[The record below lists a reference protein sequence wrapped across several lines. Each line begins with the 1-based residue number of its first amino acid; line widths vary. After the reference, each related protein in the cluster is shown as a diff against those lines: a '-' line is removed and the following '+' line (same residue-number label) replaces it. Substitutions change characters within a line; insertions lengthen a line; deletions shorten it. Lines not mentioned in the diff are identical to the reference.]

1 MVWRLFKIVV
11 FNLILAHI
19 VATIL
24 LGIRYLDPEK
34 SWTVKYGIEGSSW
47 YVYYVTAYYWGT
59 IIVTTIGFGDIS
71 CGNWREAIV
80 VSIIVMFTSI
90 ILGFNLSEFN
100 NIFSN
105 LRASSQKITLNKAIF
120 KRMTIRDENNNAT
133 IDPSLKKQIYK
144 FIEDEGLDKGDIQF
158 T

>member
-1 MVWRLFKIVV
+1 
-11 FNLILAHI
+11 
-19 VATIL
+19 
-24 LGIRYLDPEK
+24 
-34 SWTVKYGIEGSSW
+34 
-47 YVYYVTAYYWGT
+47 VYYVTAYYWGT

-71 CGNWREAIV
+71 CGNWKEAVV

-100 NIFSN
+100 AIFSN
-105 LRASSQKITLNKAIF
+105 LRASSQKVSQKKAIF
-120 KRMTIRDENNNAT
+120 KRMVTRDENNNAT

-158 T
+158 SERNEFI